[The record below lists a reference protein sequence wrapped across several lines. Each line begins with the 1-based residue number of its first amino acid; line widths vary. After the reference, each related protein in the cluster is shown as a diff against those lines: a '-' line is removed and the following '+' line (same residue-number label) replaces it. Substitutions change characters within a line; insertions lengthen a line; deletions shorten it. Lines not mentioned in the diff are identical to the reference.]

1 VLYTGKGGVGKTT
14 TAAATAVC
22 AAERGRRTLVVSA
35 DAAHSLGDVFERR
48 LGPDPIEIAPRLD
61 ASEVDP
67 RVEMQYHWGRIRD
80 YLVAMFR
87 YQGIEDV
94 VAEEL
99 AQLPGSEETTTL
111 LAVEKLAA
119 SGRYDFLVVD
129 CAPTGSA
136 LRLAT
141 LPEVAHRALRLLLPT
156 MQAITRV
163 GTPVAQKIVSVPLPR
178 AEVFHDA
185 DTLIYEKLTVLRKR
199 ITDSQTSVRIV
210 VTPERMVID
219 EARRAYTEFALFEIP
234 CDAVVMNRLLPDEV
248 ADEDF
253 FQHWSRLQEER
264 CREVEELF
272 APIPVLRAPLLAD
285 QVTGCERLAELGRH
299 LFANAE
305 PGDVFSKSERVR
317 FGRDETGYFAQIP
330 LPNANADDLD
340 VVVID
345 AELVITTG
353 ARRRFLKLPR
363 RIADRPVLSAKL
375 DAEKLT
381 VHFATPT
388 NSGED
393 PPTHPG
399 DDRTAHPGEAR

>member
-22 AAERGRRTLVVSA
+22 AAERGQRTLVLSA

-48 LGPDPIEIAPRLD
+48 LGPDPIEIAPLLD

-67 RVEMQYHWGRIRD
+67 RAEMHHHWGRIRD
-80 YLVAMFR
+80 YLVEMFR
-87 YQGIEDV
+87 YQGIEEV

-99 AQLPGSEETTTL
+99 AQLPGTEEITTL

-119 SGRYDFLVVD
+119 SGRYDLLIVD
-129 CAPTGSA
+129 CAPTDSA

-141 LPEVAHRALRLLLPT
+141 LPEVAHRVLRLLLPT

-163 GTPVAQKIVSVPLPR
+163 GTPIAQKIVSIPLPR
-178 AEVFHDA
+178 SEVFRDA
-185 DTLIYEKLTVLRKR
+185 ETLIYQKLTTLRKR

-219 EARRAYTEFALFEIP
+219 EARRAYTEFAMFEIP
-234 CDAVVMNRLLPDEV
+234 CDAIVMNRLLPDE
-248 ADEDF
+248 AAREQF

-264 CREVEELF
+264 CREVEDVF
-272 APIPVLRAPLLAD
+272 APLPVLRAPLLAD

-299 LFANAE
+299 LFAKAE
-305 PGDVFSKSERVR
+305 PGAVLSKSARIR
-317 FGRDETGYFAQIP
+317 FGRDKTGFFVQVP
-330 LPNANADDLD
+330 LPNASGDDLD
-340 VVVID
+340 VVVVD
-345 AELVITTG
+345 DELIITAG

-363 RIADRPVLSAKL
+363 RMVRRSVLSAKL
-375 DAEKLT
+375 DEGRLT
-381 VHFATPT
+381 VHFGAIT
-388 NSGED
+388 NPEED
-393 PPTHPG
+393 
-399 DDRTAHPGEAR
+399 R